1 MIKNVNDFLLNILWG
16 TPMMG
21 LIILTGLFLGV
32 KTNFFQIRYFGH
44 VLKCTLFSLF
54 KSETLKSETSKSI
67 SRFQAIST
75 ALASTLGTGNIIGV
89 AAALSVGGSG
99 AIFWMWVSA
108 ILGMITKYAEN
119 VLSIYYRQK
128 DKKGE
133 WQGGAMY
140 YIKNGL
146 SANCLLNPLGKPLSF
161 LFSLFCL
168 GASFGVGNMVQI
180 NSVSNI
186 LKSTWGIPLFY
197 TGIFS
202 SIIIFI
208 IIIKGLKSIVN
219 VTERLIPLMSVLYT
233 GACITVIFVNRDVL
247 PQIFESIFKNAFGF
261 KAMYGAAVGTGLKSI
276 ISIGFK
282 RGIFSN
288 EAGLGASTIVHA
300 QSDTKEPCEQG
311 MWGIFEVFFDTIVSC
326 TLTATAILSSG
337 VIFEGENAAEVV
349 HNAFFTVFG
358 EYTGV
363 FLAVS
368 MSLFAFSTIIGWSF
382 YGTSALQY
390 ITGKKYLTLYK
401 IIYSLAVLPGATLN
415 LTLVW
420 EISDTLNALMAIP
433 NLVAVIVLSG
443 TVSKITNNY
452 IERKIYGKKIKPIIS
467 AHKDY

>member
-1 MIKNVNDFLLNILWG
+1 MIKNVNDFLLHILWG
-16 TPMMG
+16 TPMLV
-21 LIILTGLFLGV
+21 LIILTGLFLSL
-32 KTNFFQIRYFGH
+32 KTNFFQIRHFGH

-54 KSETLKSETSKSI
+54 KKETLKSDTSKSI

-75 ALASTLGTGNIIGV
+75 ALASTLGTGNIVGV
-89 AAALSVGGSG
+89 AAALSAGGAGS
-99 AIFWMWVSA
+99 IFWMWISA
-108 ILGMITKYAEN
+108 MLGMITKYAEN
-119 VLSIYYRQK
+119 VLSIYFREK
-128 DKKGE
+128 DKKGA
-133 WQGGAMY
+133 WHGGAMY
-140 YIKNGL
+140 YIKKGL
-146 SANCLLNPLGKPLSF
+146 SSNCLLNPLGKPLAF

-186 LKSTWGIPLFY
+186 LKNTWGIPLFY
-197 TGIFS
+197 TGIVS
-202 SIIIFI
+202 SIIIFV

-233 GACITVIFVNRDVL
+233 AACITVIYVNRNAL
-247 PQIFESIFKNAFGF
+247 PYVFESIFKNAFCT
-261 KAMYGAAVGTGLKSI
+261 KSVYGAAVGTGIKNV

-288 EAGLGASTIVHA
+288 EAGLGASTIIHA

-326 TLTATAILSSG
+326 TLTAIMILSSKVDFLG
-337 VIFEGENAAEVV
+337 QNATEVV
-349 HNAFFTVFG
+349 HNAFSTVFG
-358 EYTGV
+358 EYTGA
-363 FLAVS
+363 FLAVA

-382 YGTSALQY
+382 YGTTALRY
-390 ITGKKYLTLYK
+390 ISGEKHITLYK
-401 IIYSLAVLPGATLN
+401 IIYALALLPGATLN

-433 NLVAVIVLSG
+433 NLMAVIVLSG

-452 IERKIYGKKIKPIIS
+452 IERKLYGKK
-467 AHKDY
+467 